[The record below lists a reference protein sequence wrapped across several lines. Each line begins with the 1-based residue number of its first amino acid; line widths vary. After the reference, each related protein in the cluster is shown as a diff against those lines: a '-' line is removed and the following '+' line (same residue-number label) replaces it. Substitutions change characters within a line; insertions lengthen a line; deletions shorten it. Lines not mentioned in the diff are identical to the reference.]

1 MTRTK
6 IVATIGPA
14 TATAEMLRALSQAGM
29 SVARLN
35 GSHAD
40 LDWHAATIALIRET
54 LPGTPILLDIPG
66 RKIRTVKLAFEP
78 SFSKG
83 DIIVL
88 TTDTNHDGRH
98 KVPVNYPRL
107 HEDLTAGAVILA
119 DDGTLRFTVSK
130 VVGQDIHCVAET
142 PGTLRS
148 RKGINVPYVKL
159 RTELVTDRDRQ
170 MMTFARENG
179 VDFVG
184 VSFVESAEHVE
195 AIRAL
200 AGGDWPRIV
209 SKIENQGGMDN
220 MQAVIEATDAI
231 MIDRGDLSVETEL
244 ETLAMAQKLILK
256 VAAQAGKPVI
266 VATEMLHTMIV
277 NSFPTKAEVSDITNA
292 VLDGCAATMLSGE
305 TAVGAYP
312 VEAVS
317 VMRRIAESVETHLQ
331 ASLDVT
337 PALSGGRDQQAG
349 SVPEAMAQAIAL
361 ICRSLPIT
369 KIVALTRSGYAARTI
384 SALRPRQPII
394 AVSDDA
400 MAARSFNLLGGTRGV
415 HVVEPF
421 SKTTTD
427 YLPHCLKKL
436 WRDGLIEDADLIL
449 VTAVTYPKSGNRMNL
464 IETHRVRDLVE
475 TLNWSA

>member
-14 TATAEMLRALSQAGM
+14 SATAEMLRALSQAGM

-40 LDWHAATIALIRET
+40 LEWHAATIALIRDT

-66 RKIRTVKLAFEP
+66 RKIRTVKLAVEP

-88 TTDTNHDGRH
+88 TTDVSHDGHH

-130 VVGQDIHCVAET
+130 VVGKDIHCVAET

-170 MMTFARENG
+170 MMTFAREHG

-220 MQAVIEATDAI
+220 MHAVIEATDAI

-331 ASLDVT
+331 ASLDIT
-337 PALSGGRDQQAG
+337 PALSGGRDQQAD

-415 HVVEPF
+415 YVAEPF

-436 WRDGLIEDADLIL
+436 WRDGLLDDADLIL

-475 TLNWSA
+475 TLNWSV

>member
-1 MTRTK
+1 MSISRTK

-14 TATAEMLRALSQAGM
+14 TANPDSLRALSQAGM
-29 SVARLN
+29 SMARLN

-40 LDWHAATIALIRET
+40 LGWHAATIAMIREV
-54 LPGTPILLDIPG
+54 LPGTPVLLDIPG
-66 RKIRTVKLAFEP
+66 RKIRTVQLAHEP
-78 SFSKG
+78 RFGKG
-83 DIIVL
+83 DIVVL
-88 TTDTNHDGRH
+88 TTDTSHDGRH
-98 KVPVNYPRL
+98 KVPVNYARL
-107 HEDLTAGAVILA
+107 HEDLKAGAVVLA
-119 DDGTLRFTVSK
+119 DDGTLRFTVGK
-130 VVGQDIHCVAET
+130 IDGQDIHCVAET

-148 RKGINVPYVKL
+148 RKGINVPYVTL
-159 RTELVTDRDRQ
+159 RTELVTDRDRN
-170 MMTFARENG
+170 MMAFAREHG
-179 VDFVG
+179 VDYVG
-184 VSFVESAEHVE
+184 VSFVESAEHVD

-209 SKIENQGGMDN
+209 SKIENQGGMNN
-220 MQAVIEATDAI
+220 MHAVIGASDAI

-244 ETLAMAQKLILK
+244 ETLAVAQKTILRA
-256 VAAQAGKPVI
+256 AAQAGKPVI
-266 VATEMLHTMIV
+266 VATEMLHTMIE

-312 VEAVS
+312 VEAVA
-317 VMRRIAESVETHLQ
+317 VMRRVAEAAEIYLQ
-331 ASLDVT
+331 SSLDT
-337 PALSGGRDQQAG
+337 GPHGQPAD

-400 MAARSFNLLGGTRGV
+400 MAARSFNLMGGTRGI
-415 HVVEPF
+415 HIAEPF
-421 SKTTTD
+421 SKTSTD
-427 YLPHCLKKL
+427 YLPRCLKKL
-436 WRDGLIEDADLIL
+436 WQDGLIEGGDLIL

-464 IETHRVRDLVE
+464 IETHRVRDLAE
-475 TLNWSA
+475 TLGW